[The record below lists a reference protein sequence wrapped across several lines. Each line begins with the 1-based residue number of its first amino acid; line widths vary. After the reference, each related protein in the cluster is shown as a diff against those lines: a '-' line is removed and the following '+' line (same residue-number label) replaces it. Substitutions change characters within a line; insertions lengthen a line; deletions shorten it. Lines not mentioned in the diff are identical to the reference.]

1 METTRK
7 DLLKPYYVELIY
19 KTSIKSTDRIR
30 INDPD
35 GVYLLAKEI
44 LEDRM
49 EHHEEV
55 YLILLN
61 QASKILG
68 VALVSKGSVN
78 KTVVDIKII
87 FQHIILSN
95 SSRIIAYSGGY
106 PFSISGDI
114 RSVPS

>member
-30 INDPD
+30 INDAGD
-35 GVYLLAKEI
+35 VYLLAKEI

-68 VALVSKGSVN
+68 VALVSRGSVN
-78 KTVVDIKII
+78 KTIVDIKII
-87 FQHIILSN
+87 FQHVILSN
-95 SSRIIAYSGGY
+95 SSRNI
-106 PFSISGDI
+106 
-114 RSVPS
+114 